1 MKPAVVVL
9 LLLIAAA
16 GAFAQAPR
24 GTDLGVWVNRTTY
37 GSTSGAAPFSNVEVG
52 VDARN
57 GYGISLNHFLG
68 DKLSIAVSAD
78 SLRGRARLAETIS
91 GETIDAGPARVRA
104 YGAAVQW
111 HFTPPW
117 LLDLYAGGGAA
128 YMSGGRIDLPAEATA
143 EGVAGSIGLK
153 NAFVP
158 MLNAGA
164 ALQLRGRLS
173 AALDVKWLRYRPRI
187 DTTPDDPFQALRLN
201 PVVVAVGLRL
211 HL

>member
-1 MKPAVVVL
+1 MKPAFVL
-9 LLLIAAA
+9 LLVLTSAA
-16 GAFAQAPR
+16 AFAQAPR
-24 GTDLGVWVNRTTY
+24 GTDLGIWVNRTTY
-37 GSTSGAAPFSNVEVG
+37 SSTTGAAPFSNVEVG
-52 VDARN
+52 IDARN
-57 GYGISLNHFLG
+57 SYGISVDHFVG
-68 DKLSIAVSAD
+68 EKLSIALSAD

-91 GETIDAGPARVRA
+91 GETIDAGPSRVRA
-104 YGAAVQW
+104 YAAAAQW

-143 EGVAGSIGLK
+143 EGVAGTIGLK

-158 MLNAGA
+158 MLSAGA

-187 DTTPDDPFQALRLN
+187 DTTPDDPFQELRLN
-201 PVVVAVGLRL
+201 PVVIAVGLRL